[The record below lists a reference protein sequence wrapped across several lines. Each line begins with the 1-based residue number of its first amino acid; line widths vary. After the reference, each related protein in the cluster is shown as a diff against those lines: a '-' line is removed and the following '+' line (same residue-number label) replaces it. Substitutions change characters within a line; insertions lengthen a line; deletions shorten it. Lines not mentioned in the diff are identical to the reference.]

1 MVEEFVSGVSKSWCL
16 SKWWGAGHSATRTR
30 ASAYRKLPENRLL
43 FHLWL
48 QAEGDVGNGSRAPS
62 LTPVLFLI
70 TSQLGTKEGYLIKQG
85 KIVKVKKKNLLFL
98 AFTLWLPIEARENAE
113 LGLNF
118 PVGRNNLSSEQQ
130 QSTTIKQS
138 KSTDLKAFLS

>member
-1 MVEEFVSGVSKSWCL
+1 M
-16 SKWWGAGHSATRTR
+16 
-30 ASAYRKLPENRLL
+30 
-43 FHLWL
+43 
-48 QAEGDVGNGSRAPS
+48 GNGSRAPS

-85 KIVKVKKKNLLFL
+85 KIVKVKKTNLLFL

-130 QSTTIKQS
+130 QSTTVKQS